1 MMQDV
6 LEKASRIRLAI
17 FDVDGVLTDGN
28 LYLGNNG
35 EELKAFNIKDGLGI
49 KLLMQSGVEVGVIT
63 GRSSK
68 LVAQRM
74 ESLGVKYVYQ
84 GRLEKLPAY
93 LELLTELEL
102 KPEQVAYVGDDLID
116 LPLMRRTGLAVAVQ
130 DAHSLVKQ
138 HAHWQ
143 TSLPGGRG
151 AVREVCELLMKAQGT
166 LDKTY
171 QAFLE

>member
-1 MMQDV
+1 MQDIV
-6 LEKASRIRLAI
+6 EKASRIRLVI

-35 EELKAFNIKDGLGI
+35 EELKTFNIKDGLGI

-74 ESLGVKYVYQ
+74 ESLGVKYIYQ
-84 GRLEKLPAY
+84 GQHKKLPAY
-93 LELLTELEL
+93 QELLAKLEL
-102 KPEQVAYVGDDLID
+102 KSEQVAYVGDDLID
-116 LPLMRRTGLAVAVQ
+116 LPLMRRTGFSVAVK

-143 TSLPGGRG
+143 TPSVGGRG
-151 AVREVCELLMKAQGT
+151 AVRDVCEFLMKAQGT
-166 LDKTY
+166 LNEAY
-171 QAFLE
+171 QAYLE

>member
-1 MMQDV
+1 MMKDV
-6 LEKASRIRLAI
+6 LEKASRIRLVI
-17 FDVDGVLTDGN
+17 FDIDGVLTDGN

-35 EELKAFNIKDGLGI
+35 EELKTFNIKDGLGI

-84 GRLEKLPAY
+84 GRHEKLPAY
-93 LELLTELEL
+93 QELLTKLELE
-102 KPEQVAYVGDDLID
+102 PEQVAYVGDDLID
-116 LPLMRRTGLAVAVQ
+116 LPLMRRTGFAVAVQ

-143 TSLPGGRG
+143 TTLAGGQG
-151 AVREVCELLMKAQGT
+151 AAREVCELLMKAQGT
-166 LDKTY
+166 LDEAY

>member
-1 MMQDV
+1 MQDV
-6 LEKASRIRLAI
+6 LEKASRIRLVI

-49 KLLMQSGVEVGVIT
+49 KLLMQSGIEIGIIT
-63 GRSSK
+63 GRSSE

-84 GRLEKLPAY
+84 GQHEKLPAY
-93 LELLTELEL
+93 QELLTKLEL
-102 KPEQVAYVGDDLID
+102 DPEQVAYVGDDLID
-116 LPLMRRTGLAVAVQ
+116 LPLMRRSGFAVAVQ

-138 HAHWQ
+138 NAHWQ
-143 TSLPGGRG
+143 TSLAGGKG
-151 AVREVCELLMKAQGT
+151 AAREVCELLMKAQGT
-166 LDKTY
+166 LDKAY

>member
-1 MMQDV
+1 MQEI
-6 LEKASRIRLAI
+6 LEKARPVRLII

-28 LYLGNNG
+28 LYLGNSG

-63 GRSSK
+63 GRSSE

-74 ESLGVKYVYQ
+74 QSLGVKHIYQ
-84 GRLEKLPAY
+84 GQHEKLPAY
-93 LELLTELEL
+93 QELVAKLGLE
-102 KPEQVAYVGDDLID
+102 PEQVAYVGDDLID
-116 LPLMRRTGLAVAVQ
+116 LPLMRRVGFAVAVE
-130 DAHSLVKQ
+130 DAHPLVKQ

-143 TSLPGGRG
+143 TPAAGGKG

-166 LDKTY
+166 LDEACRAY
-171 QAFLE
+171 LE